1 MPEDGEKE
9 AWWPMLAARS
19 AETPKVIAR
28 LPFVPNP
35 EGSFADLGALVIGNI
50 TPEASGEDNALL
62 VLMLAKEAF
71 SFARLSAMLTQAGFA
86 GRPLAQHRGS
96 AGLISVLVEVDG
108 FVAPED
114 ARLAVLAM
122 AAGRPNQR
130 KERGEGK

>member
-62 VLMLAKEAF
+62 VLMLAEEAF

-96 AGLISVLVEVDG
+96 DGMIRVLVEVDG

-114 ARLAVLAM
+114 ARLAVLA
-122 AAGRPNQR
+122 RDR
-130 KERGEGK
+130 KSTRLNSSH